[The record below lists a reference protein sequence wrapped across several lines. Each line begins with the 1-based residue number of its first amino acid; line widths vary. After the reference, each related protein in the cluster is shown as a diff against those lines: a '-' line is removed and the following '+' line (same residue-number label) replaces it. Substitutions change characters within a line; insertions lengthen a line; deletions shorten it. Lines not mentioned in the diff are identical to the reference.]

1 MRMTAGRPS
10 MQNSQSC
17 KTMSER
23 ILFLSDLD
31 GTLLQPDATLDPDD
45 ARRIN
50 ALTERG
56 AMISYATARTIQ
68 SVRHILADIRFT
80 ASTPP
85 ISLMNGVFIRD
96 MARGAYLDCAAFSRE
111 TAEQLLSIFSCRS
124 LHPFVYAVDDAGK
137 LMTYYREIPNSAMK
151 AFMDERVTRYHKP
164 FRRFSDPSEISG
176 TMVYFCLIASMQE
189 VNYAVRLLEDRLR
202 HMEVPDIRFTYYR
215 DHYDEHVW
223 YLEIFDCRAS
233 KQHAVD
239 FLRSYT
245 GADRVICF
253 GDNLNDLPMFEASDF
268 RVAVK
273 NANPALIAQADEIA
287 VDGVVTWIETYL
299 KFRNLI

>member
-1 MRMTAGRPS
+1 
-10 MQNSQSC
+10 
-17 KTMSER
+17 MSER

-31 GTLLQPDATLDPDD
+31 GTLLRPDATLDPDD

-50 ALTERG
+50 ALTDAG
-56 AMISYATARTIQ
+56 FMISYATARTIQ

-96 MARGAYLDCAAFSRE
+96 MARGEYLDCASFSRE
-111 TAEQLLSIFSCRS
+111 AAQEILTGLCDRG
-124 LHPFVYAVDDAGK
+124 LHPFVYTVNDAGA

-151 AFMDERVTRYHKP
+151 AFMDERVTRYKKP
-164 FRRFSDPSEISG
+164 FRRFTELSEIDG
-176 TMVYFCLIASMQE
+176 TIVYFCLIASMQD
-189 VNYAVRLLEDRLR
+189 VSRAVRQLEDQLCR
-202 HMEVPDIRFTYYR
+202 MEVPDIRFTYYR
-215 DHYDEHVW
+215 DHYDETVW

-245 GADRVICF
+245 GADRVVCF
-253 GDNLNDLPMFEASDF
+253 GDNLNDLPMFEASDL
-268 RVAVK
+268 RVAAK
-273 NANPALIAQADEIA
+273 NANPALIAQADDIA